1 MNTSA
6 LFTDFYEL
14 TMAQAYW
21 KRGMNRPVVYD
32 MFFRRQPWNGGFSVF
47 AGLDPLLD
55 HITDFHFSR
64 TDISFLEQTGVF
76 SPDFLNWL
84 TDFRFTGDIWAMA
97 EGTIVFPDE
106 PLLRIHGTAAEAA
119 IIEGLILNQIN
130 FHSLIATKTARI
142 SLATRGAPLMEF
154 GLRRAQGFDGAMS
167 ASRAAY
173 IGGATGTSNT
183 LAASRFGIPPMGTM
197 AHSWVMS
204 FPDETSAFTAWAK
217 LYPTR
222 SVFLIDTWNTL
233 ESGLPAAITAGRQL
247 AAQGHNFGVRLD
259 SGDIQYLSSAVRSAL
274 DEAGLENATIAVS
287 NELNEQIIESLVL
300 NKAPIDSWGVGTHM
314 VTGGE
319 ESSFTGVYKLAAHSA
334 DDGSLIPTMKV
345 SDNPQ
350 KSTNPGIKQVWRLL
364 NPDASLKAD
373 ILSLHDDPPRLGGE
387 NCFYHP
393 SNDWQRFSCV
403 PEQMEALLHPV
414 LKDGCRL
421 NPTEPLEIV
430 RTRVRTGL
438 AALDPTY
445 KRILNPHVYKVSL
458 TRSLHDLK
466 VSFLTAGKQP

>member
-1 MNTSA
+1 MNKSA

-21 KRGMNRPVVYD
+21 NRGMNRPVVYD

-55 HITDFHFSR
+55 RIADFRFSDD
-64 TDISFLEQTGVF
+64 DISFLAGTGVF
-76 SPDFLNWL
+76 SQDFLSWL
-84 TDFRFTGDIWAMA
+84 AHFRFTGEIWAMA

-106 PLLRIHGTAAEAA
+106 PLLRIHGTAVEAT

-130 FHSLIATKTARI
+130 FQSLIATKTARI
-142 SLATRGAPLMEF
+142 ALATRGAPLMEF

-183 LAASRFGIPPMGTM
+183 LAASLYTIPAMGTM

-204 FPDETSAFTAWAK
+204 FPDETSAFNAWAE
-217 LYPTR
+217 LYPDR

-233 ESGLPAAITAGRQL
+233 ESGLPAAITAGKKL
-247 AAQGHNFGVRLD
+247 AERGHNFGVRLD
-259 SGDIQYLSSAVRSAL
+259 SGDIQYLSSAVRTAL
-274 DEAGLENATIAVS
+274 DAAGLTKATIAVS

-300 NKAPIDSWGVGTHM
+300 NRAPIDSWGVGTHM

-319 ESSFTGVYKLAAHSA
+319 ESSFTGVYKLAARSA

-364 NPDASLKAD
+364 NPDGSFKAD
-373 ILSLHDDPPRLGGE
+373 ILSLQDDPPRTGTE
-387 NCFYHP
+387 TCFYHP
-393 SNDWQRFSCV
+393 ANDWQRFSCV
-403 PEQMEALLHPV
+403 PERMEALLHPV
-414 LKDGCRL
+414 LKDGGRL
-421 NPTEPLEIV
+421 KPAEPLEAI
-430 RTRVRTGL
+430 RSRVSAGL

-466 VSFLTAGKQP
+466 VSFLTAERKD